1 MSPALN
7 HNDLARLVHAG
18 DPRRLARAL
27 ARLDE
32 VQIAAYLD
40 NFEPHEQELVFQALA
55 GPRRPRVLAAM
66 RYEVA
71 AELIGRLAPEEAA
84 GLLDNLESDDAAD
97 ILGRVDEAK
106 LRQILA
112 RFDVEDAHALEELL
126 AYGERTAGGI
136 MSPDVFSIHHD
147 VTIAEATR
155 MVQTAEDLP
164 QHVHYLYVVDEHDRL
179 IGVIGLRQLVRSKPD
194 QLIHE
199 VMTTELVSVT
209 ATTDQERVAE
219 LASRYDLV
227 AIPVVDEQ
235 RRLLGVVTIDDIVD
249 VLREEA
255 TEDILKMAGA
265 GQMLVETRS
274 FGASFR
280 ARMPWLFAAAA
291 GGLLVAASLQGFELA
306 LQAVPALAL
315 FMPVVA
321 GMGGN
326 VGTQSSTIVV
336 RGIAVGYVETY
347 RLGRLVL
354 REVALGASLGAV
366 YGVGIALAAPMLG
379 ATSSDPVGLGLVIT
393 LGMVGSMVIAAAVG
407 TSVPLLLHRLQI
419 DPAIATGPFVT
430 TSVDILGLLFYFWL
444 ATVILG
450 ITG

>member
-7 HNDLARLVHAG
+7 QNDLARLVQIG
-18 DPRRLARAL
+18 DMRRVARAL
-27 ARLDE
+27 ARLDD
-32 VQIAAYLD
+32 VQIAGYLD
-40 NFEPHEQELVFQALA
+40 NFEPREQDLVFQALA
-55 GPRRPRVLAAM
+55 GDRRPNVLSAM

-84 GLLDNLESDDAAD
+84 GLLDNIQADDAAD

-112 RFDVEDAHALEELL
+112 RFDVEDAHELEELL

-155 MVQTAEDLP
+155 MVQTATDLP

-179 IGVIGLRQLVRSKPD
+179 VGVIGLRQLVRSKPD
-194 QLIHE
+194 MPIHA
-199 VMTTELVSVT
+199 VMETELVYVT
-209 ATTDQERVAE
+209 ADTDQEKVAE

-227 AIPVVDEQ
+227 GIPVVDDQ

-265 GQMLVETRS
+265 GQMLVETRT
-274 FGASFR
+274 FVASFR
-280 ARMPWLFAAAA
+280 ARMPWLLAAAL
-291 GGLLVAASLQGFELA
+291 GGLLVATSLQGFESA
-306 LQAVPALAL
+306 MQAVPALAL

-336 RGIAVGYVETY
+336 RGIAVGYVELN
-347 RLGRLVL
+347 RLGRLIL
-354 REVALGASLGAV
+354 REIALGAALGAM
-366 YGVGIALAAPMLG
+366 YGVLIAAAAPLLG
-379 ATSSDPVGLGLVIT
+379 VTSDDPFNLGLVIT

-407 TSVPLLLHRLQI
+407 TSVPLLMNRLNI
-419 DPAIATGPFVT
+419 DPAVSTGPFVT

-444 ATVILG
+444 ATILLG
-450 ITG
+450 IT